1 MRIARLAAALLLTAS
16 LAVGMGA
23 QSVAPTPREP
33 GSEITVSLITFGVGH
48 EVFERFGHNALRFQ
62 NSQTGEDVAF
72 HWGLFSFTEPGFLM
86 RFLTGDTKYWMGA
99 VDPTA
104 LLESERRA
112 GRPTTIQRLNLT
124 PAQALKL
131 RQFVAWNSLDEN
143 KFYRYDYY
151 RDNCSTRLR
160 DALDGALGGVLR
172 RASDSVTTNLSYR
185 SESVRLTEGDAPV
198 QLGIDVALGRPA
210 DEKLTKWE
218 SYFIPMRLRDGL
230 RELRVTGADGVEVPL
245 VAGEQ
250 VPAMP
255 LGVASTPEAAEPPTL
270 FWRYLL
276 LGFVL
281 AATIVVLRIAMV
293 SRRWAAWALAAFG
306 GVWSLLCGMLGVVL
320 LLAWFATKHH
330 FWGSNETDL
339 LLSPLS
345 LGLAVLA
352 PASLISGRGAR
363 ASRMLAAVIAAL
375 GLLALLLAVIPG
387 GQQTLAVVALLLP
400 PHLALAWA
408 LALPSALSRRPAS
421 GA

>member
-1 MRIARLAAALLLTAS
+1 VRIARLAAALLLTAS
-16 LAVGMGA
+16 LAVGVGA
-23 QSVAPTPREP
+23 QPAAPISREP

-62 NSQTGEDVAF
+62 NSLTGEDVAF

-160 DALDGALGGVLR
+160 DALDSALGGVLR
-172 RASDSVTTNLSYR
+172 RASDSARTELSYR
-185 SESVRLTEGDAPV
+185 NESIRLTEGDAPV
-198 QLGIDVALGRPA
+198 QWGIDVALGRPA
-210 DEKLTKWE
+210 DAPLTKWE

-230 RELRVTGADGVEVPL
+230 REIRVTGADGVEVPL

-255 LGVASTPEAAEPPTL
+255 LGVTPVPEAPTTPTL

-276 LGFVL
+276 VGLLLAGF
-281 AATIVVLRIAMV
+281 IVVLRIAMI
-293 SRRWAAWALAAFG
+293 SRRWAAWVLGLFG
-306 GVWSLLCGMLGVVL
+306 SIWSLLCGVLGVVL
-320 LLAWFATKHH
+320 LLAWFATRHQ
-330 FWGSNETDL
+330 FWAKNETDL
-339 LLSPLS
+339 LLTPLS
-345 LGLAVLA
+345 LALVVLV
-352 PASLISGRGAR
+352 PMSLIWVRGER
-363 ASRMLAAVIAAL
+363 AARMLAAVVAIL
-375 GLLALLLAVIPG
+375 GLFALVLALVPG
-387 GQQTLAVVALLLP
+387 GQQSPGLVAMLLP
-400 PHLALAWA
+400 PHLALAWS
-408 LALPSALSRRPAS
+408 LGLPNRRVP
-421 GA
+421 